1 MIKSLVSL
9 WGEVYCLRGKLF
21 SVNKLEGPTMNYLF
35 IFFFFLIIEGT
46 WKTGREEQK
55 IQRVKG

>member
-1 MIKSLVSL
+1 MIKSLVAL
-9 WGEVYCLRGKLF
+9 WGEVCCLGGKLF
-21 SVNKLEGPTMNYLF
+21 AVNKLEGPTMNYLL